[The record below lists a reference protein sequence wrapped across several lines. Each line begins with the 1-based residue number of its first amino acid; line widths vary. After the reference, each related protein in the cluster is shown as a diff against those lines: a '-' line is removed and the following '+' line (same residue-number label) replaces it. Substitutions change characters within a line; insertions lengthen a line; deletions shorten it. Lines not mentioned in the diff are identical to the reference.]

1 MIGDRPRRSWT
12 KGILLYSSR
21 LSLTMSS
28 NPSVLATLAN
38 VIANEGDLIPKERLL
53 QLIQTTEAAEE
64 QNSHQEEQPTEQID
78 STRKVLWA
86 VKETAI
92 TIPDSD
98 SETDGGADAGDESG
112 PKAKK
117 KKARKDALLTKKSR
131 SDPNAPPVNRIP
143 LPELRDAE
151 KLDKMAAARE
161 ATKRLKLGP
170 EQLPSICL
178 YTLLNGHHH
187 HTGAVIC
194 ASLSEDSS
202 LMAVGLSD
210 STIKVWAL
218 TPTKLKKMRSDLDQ
232 IDRDADD
239 VLYRMMDESSATDVR
254 TLKGHSGPVY
264 SVSFSPDRTLLL
276 SCSEDSTI
284 RLWSLQTWTNLCVY
298 KGHCYPV
305 WDVQFSPHGYY
316 FASASLDRTARLWA
330 TDQHQPLRLFV
341 GHLSDV
347 DCVAIH
353 PNSNYV
359 ASGSSD
365 FSVRLWDVLDGSCL
379 RSFRGH
385 RGKLHAMIFSNDG
398 RFLVT
403 GGTDRGVFIW
413 DLASGT
419 LALKLL
425 AHYDSVYSLCFS
437 RDAAVLATG
446 GADDVIHIWDL
457 KKLLSELDLDDI
469 SSSRLPV
476 IKSQSD
482 QSLLGSYRTKST
494 KILALH
500 FSRKNLLLA
509 AGTFH

>member
-1 MIGDRPRRSWT
+1 
-12 KGILLYSSR
+12 
-21 LSLTMSS
+21 MSS
-28 NPSVLATLAN
+28 TNSVLATLAN
-38 VIANEGDLIPKERLL
+38 VIANEGELIPKERLL
-53 QLIQTTEAAEE
+53 QIIQSTEASEDQHAL
-64 QNSHQEEQPTEQID
+64 QEEQPIEQID
-78 STRKVLWA
+78 SSRKVLWA
-86 VKETAI
+86 VKEATI
-92 TIPDSD
+92 TVPDSD
-98 SETDGGADAGDESG
+98 SETDGGGDGGDDG

-117 KKARKDALLTKKSR
+117 KKARKEALLAKKSR

-151 KLDKMAAARE
+151 KNDKLAAARE
-161 ATKRLKLGP
+161 AAKRLRLGP
-170 EQLPSICL
+170 DSLPSICL

-187 HTGAVIC
+187 TTGAIIC

-202 LMAVGLSD
+202 LMAAGLSD
-210 STIKVWAL
+210 STIRVWAL
-218 TPTKLKKMRSDLDQ
+218 TQAKLKKMRNDLDQ
-232 IDRDADD
+232 VDKEADD
-239 VLYRMMDESSATDVR
+239 VLGRMMDEAGATDVR
-254 TLKGHSGPVY
+254 ILKGHAGPVY

-276 SCSEDSTI
+276 SCSEDSTV

-298 KGHCYPV
+298 KGHCFPV

-316 FASASLDRTARLWA
+316 FATASLDRTARLWA

-359 ASGSSD
+359 ATGSSD
-365 FSVRLWDVLDGSCL
+365 HTVKLWDVLDGNCV

-385 RGKLHAMIFSNDG
+385 RGKVHSMIFSNDG

-403 GGTDRGVFIW
+403 GTDRVVIIW

-419 LALKLL
+419 MAIKLL

-437 RDAAVLATG
+437 RDATVLATG
-446 GADDVIHIWDL
+446 GADDVIHIWDF
-457 KKLLSELDLDDI
+457 KRLLSELDLDDI

-476 IKSQSD
+476 IKSQND
-482 QSLLGSYRTKST
+482 PSLLGSYRTKST
-494 KILALH
+494 KILTLH
-500 FSRKNLLLA
+500 FSRRNLLLA
-509 AGTFH
+509 AGIFH